1 MRFDSLAAYRQTT
14 IRSGSDGIATP
25 TFSKRAGWLRMKKLP
40 ANWNGFENLFG
51 SASPTATSS
60 RRPTTSSRRRG
71 RGFSTRAHPRSS
83 GSPAGRILGRVLL
96 KGGRANHIV
105 VGGLTVRHT
114 GLLAAPVCIEEA
126 TFRRGASRCEPRLA
140 PRYRRFGRAHLLVR
154 FCPKSDLRFCQNPKR
169 SNKKLQT
176 LN

>member
-1 MRFDSLAAYRQTT
+1 MDALVEG
-14 IRSGSDGIATP
+14 ISGGGTATP
-25 TFSKRAGWLRMKKLP
+25 TSSKRTGWLRMKKLP

-51 SASPTATSS
+51 P
-60 RRPTTSSRRRG
+60 RHRRR
-71 RGFSTRAHPRSS
+71 
-83 GSPAGRILGRVLL
+83 RVP
-96 KGGRANHIV
+96 GGRRRVPGGEEEASRPGHILVVQAALLVEFWTESSLREAANHIV

-140 PRYRRFGRAHLLVR
+140 SRYRRFGRAHLLVR

-169 SNKKLQT
+169 STKKLQT